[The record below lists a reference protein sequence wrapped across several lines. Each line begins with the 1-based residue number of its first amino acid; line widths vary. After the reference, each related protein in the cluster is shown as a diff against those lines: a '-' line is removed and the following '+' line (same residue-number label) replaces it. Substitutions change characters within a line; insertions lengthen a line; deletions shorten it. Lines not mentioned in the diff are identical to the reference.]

1 MALDKFFAQIHIPID
16 CEFLVAQR
24 CFGTDEF
31 KITELY
37 RVHSTRGLQ
46 MHRVGNW
53 SSVSGLTWTNIPF
66 YYRRRDLQGIMLKGA
81 FIPEVSNTDGLSL
94 LPYIM
99 CLHECICF
107 TPKIFVEFRWN
118 FEFGV

>member
-24 CFGTDEF
+24 CFGTDQEWVKF
-31 KITELY
+31 KITEVY
-37 RVHSTRGLQ
+37 HVHPTRSLQ

-53 SSVSGLTWTNIPF
+53 SSGNGLTWTKIPL

-81 FIPEVSNTDGLSL
+81 FIPDVRNTDGLSL
-94 LPYIM
+94 FPRIM
-99 CLHECICF
+99 CHH
-107 TPKIFVEFRWN
+107 
-118 FEFGV
+118 